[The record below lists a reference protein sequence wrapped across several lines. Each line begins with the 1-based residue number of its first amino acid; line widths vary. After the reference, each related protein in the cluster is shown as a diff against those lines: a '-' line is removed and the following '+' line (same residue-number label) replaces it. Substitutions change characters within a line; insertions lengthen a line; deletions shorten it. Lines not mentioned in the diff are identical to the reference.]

1 MKKTIEL
8 NDEKSMTFKSSAATN
23 ILFKRAFHED
33 ILVKLT
39 AYTKNLKE
47 LRKMQ
52 SQIAELKEDESKS
65 QEQILE
71 TINTLT
77 SSEAFTSSTTFM
89 NETLPK
95 LAYVMFVEA
104 NESQETIFNK
114 LNEDSYLAWL
124 LTIDQDELLAITGQ
138 IMEVWQ
144 MGAKNTS
151 KPKN

>member
-1 MKKTIEL
+1 MKKTINL
-8 NDEKSMTFKSSAATN
+8 NEEKSMTFKSSAATN

-33 ILVKLT
+33 ILVKLA

-52 SQIAELKEDESKS
+52 SQIAELKNDESKT

-71 TINTLT
+71 TINDLT

-114 LNEDSYLAWL
+114 LNEESYLAWL

>member
-1 MKKTIEL
+1 MKKTINL

-33 ILVKLT
+33 ILVKLA

-114 LNEDSYLAWL
+114 LNEESYLAWL